1 MIIYMVRNTVTGKIY
16 IGQTHRSL
24 EERWKAHCYDAL
36 YKESNNLF
44 HSSILKH
51 GIDSF
56 EVEVLAKAFSQEE
69 LDQLEKHYIDT
80 LSTMN
85 PNGYNLKTGGQ
96 NGCQFSEES
105 KQKMASAKLGTTV
118 SEEVRAKMS
127 ESHKKFW
134 TNNEEASQQ
143 RSEQSKKAWQDP
155 AYREKISQARTEYWS
170 DPENRVRMT
179 KQAKEFT
186 TEEQKQK
193 ISEAV
198 KASHE
203 RPEVKAKLDAF
214 HDSRKKKVI
223 DSNGVTYESIKKAAE
238 VVGCKAS
245 SIIRMLKGVYK
256 TAGGLTWR
264 YIDET

>member
-1 MIIYMVRNTVTGKIY
+1 MKIY
-16 IGQTHRSL
+16 VITNLINNKQYVGQTSRPL
-24 EERWKAHCYDAL
+24 EKRLEGHVKAPAGESAIHDAIIK
-36 YKESNNLF
+36 Y
-44 HSSILKH
+44 
-51 GIDSF
+51 GIENF
-56 EVEVLAKAFSQEE
+56 KQEE
-69 LDQLEKHYIDT
+69 LAAVDNQEALDYLERFFIEK
-80 LSTMN
+80 LNTMA
-85 PNGYNLKTGGQ
+85 PNGYNLKEGGQ
-96 NGCQFSEES
+96 NGGSRYSEES

-134 TNNEEASQQ
+134 ANNEEASQQ

-155 AYREKISQARTEYWS
+155 AYREKISQVRAEYWS
-170 DPENRVRMT
+170 NPENRARMT

-223 DSNGVTYESIKKAAE
+223 DSNGVAYESIKKAAE

-264 YIDET
+264 YINET